1 LKSLS
6 IMADAERQFVDLI
19 FRASAK
25 YGNWDPEDPVAV
37 GDYGRITQGYT
48 SLACWRKKQGTFQKE
63 GNIYKEGLAEK
74 YNIPVPEERGVD
86 STEGI
91 SWITSNNAKEVDISA
106 EILAQ
111 TPALVSCKAKSAFK
125 FVSGRGAI
133 IAMDNDTIYTIDSP
147 GKFRRLLE
155 EEKVKDRVLVSQ
167 VHRCSS
173 YARFLTTED
182 GATVALGVSV
192 ADPVSNSAAV
202 DAKWV
207 RNSGVGNFKTKVNST
222 GERKFYPLFKLVTL
236 SKSPTIA
243 TSLRILPASD
253 EYVVTLT
260 EGTIATSL
268 RSLPDEYEPEER
280 PLPNAIPPWEPVGE
294 SKPQGIFSVLPAI
307 FR

>member
-1 LKSLS
+1 
-6 IMADAERQFVDLI
+6 
-19 FRASAK
+19 
-25 YGNWDPEDPVAV
+25 
-37 GDYGRITQGYT
+37 
-48 SLACWRKKQGTFQKE
+48 
-63 GNIYKEGLAEK
+63 
-74 YNIPVPEERGVD
+74 
-86 STEGI
+86 
-91 SWITSNNAKEVDISA
+91 
-106 EILAQ
+106 
-111 TPALVSCKAKSAFK
+111 
-125 FVSGRGAI
+125 
-133 IAMDNDTIYTIDSP
+133 MDNDTIYTIDTP

-243 TSLRILPASD
+243 TSLRTDTLPAGD
-253 EYVVTLT
+253 EYVVSLT
-260 EGTIATSL
+260 EGPTIATSL
-268 RSLPDEYEPEER
+268 RSLPDEYEER
-280 PLPNAIPPWEPVGE
+280 PLPNAIPPWEPQAVG
-294 SKPQGIFSVLPAI
+294 
-307 FR
+307 